1 MGRMK
6 FGKMA
11 MISALLVLAAVGV
24 VPVTGAAIFNQQE
37 GLLCSDEVIGI
48 SFGNYVGEW
57 TVGEVAR
64 VSDLAVV
71 GEPGTG
77 TFVKH
82 TVSGAPCGTLGDPAI
97 LSFLL
102 DFEVEEYVMGTGP
115 EHITLL
121 LPADR
126 ENGSPV
132 IQSGVPELV
141 PGDKYLLILAEEDSG
156 YDLERFGP
164 AHYRFSEFP
173 HSRWVITGDVAVKDQ
188 GWRPEQVMSVQSLR
202 DSIAN
207 ACDSQIHLGNE
218 KVVMDHQNCPSPGEP
233 QR

>member
-1 MGRMK
+1 MGRMR

-11 MISALLVLAAVGV
+11 MISALLIVAAV
-24 VPVTGAAIFNQQE
+24 PVAGAAIFNQQE

-48 SFGNYVGEW
+48 GFPNYTGEW

-82 TVSGAPCGTLGDPAI
+82 TVSGASCGTLGDPAI

-102 DFEVEEYVMGTGP
+102 DFEVEEYVMGTGS
-115 EHITLL
+115 EHITLI

-132 IQSGVPELV
+132 VQSGVPGLV
-141 PGDKYLLILAEEDSG
+141 PGEKYLLLLSELERD

-164 AHYRFSEFP
+164 DHYGFSGSP
-173 HSRWVITGDVAVKDQ
+173 HSRWVITGDVAAKDQ

-218 KVVMDHQNCPSPGEP
+218 KVVMLHQNCPSPGEP